1 MTEVVRSGDCGNS
14 PKNVF
19 VETLAVALAT
29 GDRDVV
35 AASIVDD
42 AQWRVVGHEPVQGK
56 GGIAAA
62 LRADG
67 KRKAKRLVIDRAM
80 THGRAGAVN
89 GTVEFSG
96 GKICEFCDVYEF
108 GSAKGNSVSRIT
120 SYRVER

>member
-1 MTEVVRSGDCGNS
+1 MTEVIRSGDCGNS

-35 AASIVDD
+35 LASIVDD
-42 AQWRVVGHEPVQGK
+42 VRWRVVGDEPTLGK
-56 GGIAAA
+56 DEIADA
-62 LRADG
+62 LRANG
-67 KRKAKRLVIDRAM
+67 KRKPKRVVIDRVM

-89 GTVEFSG
+89 GTVEFAG
-96 GKICEFCDVYEF
+96 GKVCEFCDVYEF